1 MKQQKSIEAGY
12 QVALAAQRE
21 SANALA
27 NSSHPAEPTKT
38 RELGPMPQTEAVD
51 FNGAKLHIDRPEP
64 KRDRMDIRQPKATVP
79 RPTMALD
86 LLVARWATARMVN
99 GFFLLHDWYTAGRS
113 FLTTHRLGWVK
124 PHTYHLRRSICDK
137 CSHRYQDKG
146 AQQSFC
152 GFKGGCG
159 CGHRRGAS
167 LSNKLTLTGWSCPAG
182 KFGKGDNDEKLIQVD
197 IDRRE

>member
-1 MKQQKSIEAGY
+1 MTTSKINSMERQAAYKMAFKAAY
-12 QVALAAQRE
+12 ALEPLPNTKIDGDKLRIWRF
-21 SANALA
+21 LA
-27 NSSHPAEPTKT
+27 H
-38 RELGPMPQTEAVD
+38 GWY
-51 FNGAKLHIDRPEP
+51 
-64 KRDRMDIRQPKATVP
+64 
-79 RPTMALD
+79 TMA
-86 LLVARWATARMVN
+86 
-99 GFFLLHDWYTAGRS
+99 RS

-182 KFGKGDNDEKLIQVD
+182 KFGKGDNDEKLAQVD